1 MSPRQRS
8 GSRQCVYLFEIS
20 SVPTGRS
27 RGSRFRC
34 SSCMARSIPRY
45 PLPLASGCLRWRTSQ
60 NGLSALPEA
69 AITIW
74 TTSAPLKSREI
85 SSTLRGG
92 DGCHKG
98 RIFRART
105 RWGLDRMSAHGPMP
119 RSAWMFPA
127 LAVLLF
133 AVATGLGLDFTP
145 SVGGLLFAVVLLAIL
160 FGTVFAAVHHA
171 EVIAERIGEPY
182 GTLLLT
188 LAVTIIEVALIATIM
203 LGDKPQPA
211 LARDTVFA
219 VVMIVCNGLVG
230 LCIFIGG
237 LRYREQDFQVSGA
250 NLYLS
255 VLFVLAT
262 ITLIMPNYTLTAP
275 GPIYSA
281 AQLGFVDLVTLMLY
295 GVFLYT
301 QTIRHSDYFI
311 KGGVG
316 AATETSSL
324 SNRMLALSIAL
335 LLISL
340 LAVALLAKKFSL
352 VVDVVTAMI
361 GAPPAFA
368 GVLVALLILL
378 PEGVTAIAAAR
389 NNDLQKSINLA
400 LGSSLATIGLTI
412 PAVGVAT
419 YALDKERVLGLNGQ
433 GMVLLLLT
441 FVLSM
446 LTFGTGRTNIL
457 FGLVHMVVFAV
468 FVFMVFVP

>member
-1 MSPRQRS
+1 
-8 GSRQCVYLFEIS
+8 
-20 SVPTGRS
+20 
-27 RGSRFRC
+27 
-34 SSCMARSIPRY
+34 
-45 PLPLASGCLRWRTSQ
+45 
-60 NGLSALPEA
+60 
-69 AITIW
+69 
-74 TTSAPLKSREI
+74 
-85 SSTLRGG
+85 
-92 DGCHKG
+92 
-98 RIFRART
+98 
-105 RWGLDRMSAHGPMP
+105 MSAHGPMP
-119 RSAWMFPA
+119 RSAWIFPV
-127 LAVLLF
+127 LAVILF
-133 AVATGLGLDFTP
+133 AADTALGVPFTP
-145 SVGGLLFAVVLLAIL
+145 SMAGVAFAVLLLAIL

-171 EVIAERIGEPY
+171 ETIAHKIGEPY

-203 LGDKPQPA
+203 PGDKPVPA

-219 VVMIVCNGLVG
+219 VLMIVCNGLVG

-255 VLFVLAT
+255 VLFVMAT

-281 AQLGFVDLVTLMLY
+281 AQLGFVSIVTVILY

-301 QTIRHSDYFI
+301 QTIRHRDYFI
-311 KGGVG
+311 SDAAG
-316 AATETSSL
+316 AGDDGAPM

-335 LLISL
+335 LLVSL
-340 LAVALLAKKFSL
+340 LAVVLLAKKFSL
-352 VVDVVTAMI
+352 VVDVVTAKI

-378 PEGVTAIAAAR
+378 PEGVAAISAAR
-389 NNDLQKSINLA
+389 KNDLQKSINLA

-412 PAVGVAT
+412 PAVAVAA
-419 YALDKERVLGLNGQ
+419 YALDRQLVLGLNLQ
-433 GMVLLLLT
+433 EMVLLVLT
-441 FVLSM
+441 FILSM

-468 FVFMVFVP
+468 FIFMVFVP

>member
-1 MSPRQRS
+1 
-8 GSRQCVYLFEIS
+8 
-20 SVPTGRS
+20 
-27 RGSRFRC
+27 
-34 SSCMARSIPRY
+34 
-45 PLPLASGCLRWRTSQ
+45 
-60 NGLSALPEA
+60 
-69 AITIW
+69 
-74 TTSAPLKSREI
+74 
-85 SSTLRGG
+85 
-92 DGCHKG
+92 
-98 RIFRART
+98 
-105 RWGLDRMSAHGPMP
+105 MSAHEPMP
-119 RSAWMFPA
+119 KSTWIFPA
-127 LAVLLF
+127 LAMLLF
-133 AVATGLGLDFTP
+133 AAATGLGLSFTP
-145 SVGGLLFAVVLLAIL
+145 SVGGFLFAATLLAIL

-275 GPIYSA
+275 GPIYST

-311 KGGVG
+311 KGGAG
-316 AATETSSL
+316 AATEASSL
-324 SNRMLALSIAL
+324 SNRMLALSVAL
-335 LLISL
+335 LLVSL
-340 LAVALLAKKFSL
+340 LAVVLLAKKFSL

-419 YALDKERVLGLNGQ
+419 YALDKELVLGLNGQ